1 MMVFLSTHSRAHDM
15 KRNLFIDTVGRIS
28 DFNYALP
35 TRNQWNVDG
44 IFVVA
49 VAVIQLISERHED
62 IDRAK
67 INDTKL
73 NDVQLS
79 NDKLP
84 TFKTSVFQNT
94 GNVYAQVCLANI

>member
-1 MMVFLSTHSRAHDM
+1 M

-44 IFVVA
+44 IFFVVA
-49 VAVIQLISERHED
+49 TVIQLISERHED

-84 TFKTSVFQNT
+84 TFKTAVFEHT
-94 GNVYAQVCLANI
+94 GNVYVQVCLPNI